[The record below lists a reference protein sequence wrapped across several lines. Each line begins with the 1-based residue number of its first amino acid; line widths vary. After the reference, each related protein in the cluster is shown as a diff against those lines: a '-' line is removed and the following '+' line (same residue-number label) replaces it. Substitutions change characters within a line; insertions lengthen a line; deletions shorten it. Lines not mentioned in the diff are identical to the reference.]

1 MAKRKG
7 QLGKFSPLLAS
18 KAASRQTNSASGDIE
33 AAIFGTEDAG
43 AIHNLI
49 AHGKLRSSALVLLRK
64 RLDIDRRELAAVLA
78 MGERTLIRREDSGQV
93 LDVTEAD
100 RVYRVAHIFKL
111 ATQMIGDEDKA
122 RRWIRGRI
130 PALGGKIPLE
140 LVVTEAGA
148 RQVEGVLYSI
158 GYGGVA

>member
-1 MAKRKG
+1 VHTKLGYNANVARKT
-7 QLGKFSPLLAS
+7 
-18 KAASRQTNSASGDIE
+18 RQIDIE
-33 AAIFGTEDAG
+33 AAIFGTADSG
-43 AIHNLI
+43 TIHNLI
-49 AHGKLRSSALVLLRK
+49 AHGKIRSKALVLLRE

-78 MGERTLIRREDSGQV
+78 MGERTLIRREDSGKA
-93 LDVTEAD
+93 LDTAEAD
-100 RVYRVAHIFKL
+100 RVYRVARIFKL

-130 PALGGKIPLE
+130 PALGGKVPLE
-140 LVVTEAGA
+140 LLITEAGA